1 MNKKRFKPV
10 LSFLRD
16 RKGRTKLFVIVGI
29 SLAIL
34 LISGLIAAA
43 DNTSSDQIIQGK
55 IDSQVS
61 GDVQG
66 YVEDFVEKKG
76 IDADKINNITQV
88 DFNILPK
95 EVNIENVNDA
105 NLAIYQIDYNKSS
118 TIQDKIFVV
127 TYSVDKLK
135 AQGDLIVAQ
144 DKREFLNFGFS
155 EEGDKSEFMKTATG
169 VEGSLDNG
177 YVMMRSGSI
186 TGISTNLEALK
197 GNGNIEI
204 ILYKNGQAIQFGNS
218 FVIDS
223 AGMNKDYDI
232 QSKETVTF
240 EAGDTISA
248 YIQSS
253 DGVSWKDVITLVEI
267 TNHN

>member
-1 MNKKRFKPV
+1 MNKR
-10 LSFLRD
+10 
-16 RKGRTKLFVIVGI
+16 GRTKLFVIVGI

-34 LISGLIAAA
+34 LISGLIAAT
-43 DNTSSDQIIQGK
+43 DSNNSNQVVQGG
-55 IDSQVS
+55 QVS
-61 GDVQG
+61 GDVQS
-66 YVEDFVEKKG
+66 YVQKFAEKKG
-76 IDADKINNITQV
+76 IDSDKINNITQV
-88 DFNILPK
+88 DFNSLPK
-95 EVNIENVNDA
+95 EVNIQNVNNN

-118 TIQDKIFVV
+118 TTQGKVFVV

-155 EEGDKSEFMKTATG
+155 GEASTSEFMKTATG
-169 VEGSLDNG
+169 VDGSLDKG

-186 TGISTNLEALK
+186 TGISTDLETLS

-204 ILYKNGQAIQFGNS
+204 IIYRNGQAIQFGNS

-223 AGMNKDYDI
+223 AGIKKDYDT
-232 QSKETVTF
+232 QSKSTVPF

-248 YIQSS
+248 YVKSS
-253 DGVSWKDVITLVEI
+253 DGVSWKDATTLVEV
-267 TNHN
+267 TTSD